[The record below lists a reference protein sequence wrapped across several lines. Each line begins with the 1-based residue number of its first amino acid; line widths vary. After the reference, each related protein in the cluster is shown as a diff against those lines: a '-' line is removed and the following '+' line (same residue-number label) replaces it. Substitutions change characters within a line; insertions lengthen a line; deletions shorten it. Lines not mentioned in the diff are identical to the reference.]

1 MALLGLSG
9 LPRVARYV
17 GEGRETAPR
26 DNIRDLSAF
35 IFQVGL
41 FFSLHLYIWAD
52 LIIRAWLGSDY
63 QDAIPLMRVLVLSL
77 PAYLGYVMLRSV
89 IDAVEVRAVNTVN
102 IFIGFGVGS
111 GTGIALAYA
120 GLGVLGLAIGNAAGF
135 VVIGAMSFFCL
146 WKRYRFP
153 QEMVL
158 RTLLVNGVFLL
169 LAGVAHQWL
178 IAGNDLTSLI
188 CVFGIEGVLFLGY
201 LYFVVDLESW
211 VAGAN
216 SETGKNLIMVH
227 IK

>member
-52 LIIRAWLGSDY
+52 LIIRAWLGSAY

-102 IFIGFGVGS
+102 LFIGLGAGS
-111 GTGIALAYA
+111 GTGIALASA
-120 GLGVLGLAIGNAAGF
+120 GLGVLGLAIGTAAGLF
-135 VVIGAMSFFCL
+135 VIGAMSVFYL
-146 WKRYRFP
+146 WKRYRFA

-158 RTLLVNGVFLL
+158 RILLGNSVFLL
-169 LAGVAHQWL
+169 LAWVAHQWL
-178 IAGNDLTSLI
+178 ISGNDLTSLI
-188 CVFGIEGVLFLGY
+188 IAFGIEGVLFLGY
-201 LYFVVDLESW
+201 LFLLWIWKVGWLVQIQKR
-211 VAGAN
+211 VR
-216 SETGKNLIMVH
+216 I
-227 IK
+227 